1 MIISVEEMIALKV
14 TPSCILHIGAHEAEE
29 IDIYKQMGCNKVLWV
44 ESMLDKHDF
53 IRNAISKEP
62 EMEAIT
68 ATVWSKDNQVMTFYQ
83 TNNGQSSSVFELEKH
98 KERYPSIVIS
108 KEFKTVTS
116 KIDTILSVTMRGKYV
131 PDMIATDIQG
141 AELEAFKGANQ
152 ALKNV
157 RWIYTEVSYESLYKG
172 AALEPELTAFLN
184 KKGFKKEKEVDT
196 GMGWGDALYVKS

>member
-1 MIISVEEMIALKV
+1 
-14 TPSCILHIGAHEAEE
+14 
-29 IDIYKQMGCNKVLWV
+29 
-44 ESMLDKHDF
+44 
-53 IRNAISKEP
+53 
-62 EMEAIT
+62 
-68 ATVWSKDNQVMTFYQ
+68 
-83 TNNGQSSSVFELEKH
+83 
-98 KERYPSIVIS
+98 
-108 KEFKTVTS
+108 
-116 KIDTILSVTMRGKYV
+116 
-131 PDMIATDIQG
+131 MIATDIQG